1 MFGADKKAH
10 TDAFIKAVVAKVGP
24 KKMKGDIT
32 KESQPWRRRQA
43 LGRRGKEGKLP
54 WQELHHRAA
63 SPSGYQVLI
72 DKNTLLH

>member
-32 KESQPWRRRQA
+32 KESQPWRRRSCGTDK
-43 LGRRGKEGKLP
+43 LWDVEGKRESFPGRSCTTGLP
-54 WQELHHRAA
+54 LPLGTRC
-63 SPSGYQVLI
+63 
-72 DKNTLLH
+72 